1 MRYSLLSNKKA
12 FLAMLIGAGWA
23 LLVTTGTAC
32 SSKDPADGNWIGDDV
47 TRNDFEAVAGWGGAD
62 RSTLTREH
70 AHSGRYAVL
79 VDSTHETGLMFD
91 LPLYEAS
98 VHTLLA
104 VEVEAW
110 VYLPH
115 GQADAVLQV
124 ETVAEGAAADA
135 PHYSE
140 QLPLLSQVSEYKKWT
155 RVQHIFHLPNG
166 LPGSTHLRLYL
177 KRGTNPGPV
186 YLDDIRVKAR
196 EW

>member
-1 MRYSLLSNKKA
+1 MRYPLLFKRNA
-12 FLAMLIGAGWA
+12 LFAVLAGAGWA
-23 LLVTTGTAC
+23 LLATAGASC

-62 RSTLTREH
+62 RSTLTRDH

-79 VDSTHETGLMFD
+79 VDSTHETGLMYD

-98 VHTLLA
+98 VHTLAA

-115 GQADAVLQV
+115 GQADATLQV
-124 ETVAEGAAADA
+124 ETVAEGADA
-135 PHYSE
+135 PLYSE
-140 QLPLLSQVSEYKKWT
+140 QLPLLSQVNEYKKWT

-166 LPGSTHLRLYL
+166 LPGSTRLRLYL

>member
-1 MRYSLLSNKKA
+1 MRYLLLSKKKLLSA
-12 FLAMLIGAGWA
+12 VLMGLGRLALATGGA
-23 LLVTTGTAC
+23 AC
-32 SSKDPADGNWIGDDV
+32 GSHDPADGTWIGDDV
-47 TRNDFEAVAGWGGAD
+47 TRNDFEAVAGWGAAD
-62 RSTLTREH
+62 RSTLTRDH

-79 VDSTHETGLMFD
+79 VDSTHATGLMFD

-98 VHTLLA
+98 VHTLQA

-115 GQADAVLQV
+115 DKADATLQL
-124 ETVAEGAAADA
+124 EAVAEDGTV
-135 PHYSE
+135 PLFSE
-140 QLPLLSQVSEYKKWT
+140 QLPLLSQVSDFKRWT
-155 RVQHIFHLPNG
+155 RVQHIFHLPGG